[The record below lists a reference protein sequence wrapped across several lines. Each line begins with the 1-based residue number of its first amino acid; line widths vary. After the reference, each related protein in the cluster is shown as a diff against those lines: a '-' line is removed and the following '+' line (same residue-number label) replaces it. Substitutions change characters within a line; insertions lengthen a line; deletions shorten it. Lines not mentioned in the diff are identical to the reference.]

1 MYGYTPFLLG
11 YDFNANETDGGKGVP
26 ILTELTTLAKQ
37 AHASLEPITVARI
50 LIVDPH
56 PSPDRDAEF
65 GLVELDNGSAG
76 LYYAW
81 LGESQADMQAQFT
94 ARDLTRL
101 SPLELVG
108 YTAHDSDAERS
119 LGLATINALTDA
131 FYRAVR
137 YSPPEAPDSMGGLE
151 FESGDHVG
159 MVGNFLP
166 LVRKLAASGIRTT
179 VVERKAHM
187 INDGDRVRVTLD
199 PTKLRDCNKIIC
211 TGATLLNNSLDDMLE
226 YCRQADVIA
235 LLGPTVGFFPDPLFA
250 RGIDRVGGI
259 RLDDANG
266 AYARLASGRKVGDS
280 AIRTLIT
287 RDEYPGFDEL
297 RAHASVN

>member
-1 MYGYTPFLLG
+1 M
-11 YDFNANETDGGKGVP
+11 P
-26 ILTELTTLAKQ
+26 ICGELIALASE
-37 AHASLEPITVARI
+37 AHAALDPVAIARI

-81 LGESQADMQAQFT
+81 LGESQADMQAQFKT
-94 ARDLTRL
+94 ADLMRL
-101 SPLELVG
+101 LPLELAA
-108 YTAHDSDAERS
+108 YAARDSDAERS

-131 FYRAVR
+131 FYRAAR

-151 FESGDHVG
+151 FESRDHVG
-159 MVGNFLP
+159 MVGNFPP
-166 LVRKLAASGIRTT
+166 LIRHLTAMDIRTT

-187 INDGDRVRVTLD
+187 ANDQDPVRVTLD
-199 PTKLRDCNKIIC
+199 PGKLRDCNKIIC
-211 TGATLLNNSLDDMLE
+211 TGATLLNDSLDEMLG

-235 LLGPTVGFFPDPLFA
+235 LLGPTVGFLPDPLFA
-250 RGIDRVGGI
+250 RGVDRVGGT
-259 RLDDANG
+259 RLVDSSA
-266 AYARLASGRKVGDS
+266 AYARLESGQKVGNS

-287 RDEYPGFDEL
+287 RHDYPGFDEL
-297 RAHASVN
+297 RAQACAN